1 MADKQRFVFVLDGF
15 TPDTLPMARL
25 AEYLAD
31 LANLLGEK
39 ERVHF
44 KTVEDGSA
52 GLAYDVEAVAVPK
65 VKERVR
71 GARVADSQSEE
82 RRAFENIDHRLRK
95 DNTPATLR
103 EDTITG
109 AAILHFPGPTREVD
123 PEYGPFN
130 EQASLQGRVINVG
143 GKRNI
148 VNVNI
153 QDGERIYYCEASR
166 DVALQLAPLMFNHDL
181 RVHGT
186 GRYFRNADGEW
197 EMSSFR
203 ISQFDKLDTKPLSE
217 VVEKLR
223 AVTKKVGLGKD
234 IIAQLG
240 DLREA

>member
-1 MADKQRFVFVLDGF
+1 MAENQRFVFVLDGF

-25 AEYLAD
+25 AEYLTD
-31 LANLLGEK
+31 LAALLGEK

-44 KTVEDGSA
+44 REVEPGSA

-71 GARVADSQSEE
+71 RARIADADSEE

-95 DNTPATLR
+95 DNTAASLR
-103 EDTITG
+103 EDSPKG
-109 AAILHFPGPTREVD
+109 ATLLQFPGPTREVD
-123 PEYGPFN
+123 PVFGPFN
-130 EQASLQGRVINVG
+130 EQATLQGRVISVG
-143 GKRNI
+143 GKRSI

-153 QDGERIYYCEASR
+153 QDGEEIYYCEASR
-166 DVALQLAPLMFNHDL
+166 DVALQLAPLMFNHDV
-181 RVHGT
+181 RIFGT

-203 ISQFDKLDTKPLSE
+203 VSHFERLDSKPLVE

-223 AVTKKVGLGKD
+223 AVTKKVGLDKD
-234 IIAQLG
+234 IIAKLR